1 MSNKDLR
8 RKRIRAKLADY
19 DMTATTLAGVL
30 GITGGHL
37 SKIINSRFQ
46 PSAELACRIA
56 RALKTTASYLK
67 LQ

>member
-8 RKRIRAKLADY
+8 RNRIRARLAEY
-19 DMTATTLAGVL
+19 DMTAATLAGIV

-46 PSAELACRIA
+46 PSPALAYRIA
-56 RALKTTASYLK
+56 RALKTTAAYLK
-67 LQ
+67 L